1 MTQERKYPSRCPAC
15 DKLLAEHA
23 KPHCDWKS
31 HPALQLDAL
40 RMWCEHCPG
49 GMTATDLYRC
59 SICGHMFVVPTL
71 ARLCETSHETP
82 ERSTPC

>member
-1 MTQERKYPSRCPAC
+1 
-15 DKLLAEHA
+15 
-23 KPHCDWKS
+23 
-31 HPALQLDAL
+31 
-40 RMWCEHCPG
+40 
-49 GMTATDLYRC
+49 MTATDPDTYRC